1 MENFPQ
7 RLEKTIAQS
16 GLSRGDFAKRSRVGE
31 SALAKWLSGKL
42 TPKSEQLYALARA
55 GNVTMEWLLSGAGPK
70 TPPDASGELTRA
82 LAKASDLMGKT
93 DEEKQAWFE
102 GVMDHKTALLN
113 EILDLRDEVRRLEN
127 IIAKARSALS
137 GGTEE
142 KAQESRHPK
151 SKRGKRK
158 QPTPPKP

>member
-1 MENFPQ
+1 
-7 RLEKTIAQS
+7 
-16 GLSRGDFAKRSRVGE
+16 
-31 SALAKWLSGKL
+31 
-42 TPKSEQLYALARA
+42 
-55 GNVTMEWLLSGAGPK
+55 
-70 TPPDASGELTRA
+70 
-82 LAKASDLMGKT
+82 MGKT